1 MVEIRPQALGR
12 SQNILPNDACGVL
25 EAVTAEAL
33 LLDLLV
39 QRVQNRRVQ
48 RVLLDLVV
56 GERLPVRESEC
67 SRLEAGKE
75 AACLGVDHQR
85 RFVPAQQHLRIAV
98 LGLEPSAEPLRKR
111 RILDQGTRSE
121 SFAGTENI
129 DLFTANEITVIIH

>member
-25 EAVTAEAL
+25 EAVAAEAL

-56 GERLPVRESEC
+56 GERLPCLLYTSVRKVGHNLTTIE
-67 SRLEAGKE
+67 
-75 AACLGVDHQR
+75 
-85 RFVPAQQHLRIAV
+85 VPI
-98 LGLEPSAEPLRKR
+98 
-111 RILDQGTRSE
+111 
-121 SFAGTENI
+121 
-129 DLFTANEITVIIH
+129 

>member
-25 EAVTAEAL
+25 EAVAAEAL

-85 RFVPAQQHLRIAV
+85 RFVPAQQHLRIAYLTRTV
-98 LGLEPSAEPLRKR
+98 GGTAPEATNTRS
-111 RILDQGTRSE
+111 GTRSE